1 MRNYL
6 QSLIRGPVN
15 DFSPKVMISY
25 ATGTRAGLDGEGCG
39 LGMQY
44 CHLVARRL
52 ERAGISS
59 FTGLHV
65 EGGYNWVSTCSS
77 NAPAGGRPS
86 TSLPSPRA

>member
-1 MRNYL
+1 
-6 QSLIRGPVN
+6 
-15 DFSPKVMISY
+15 MISY
-25 ATGTRAGLDGEGCG
+25 ATGMRAGLDGDGCG

-65 EGGYNWVSTCSS
+65 EGGYNWVSIPL
-77 NAPAGGRPS
+77 AIRRPTRLS
-86 TSLPSPRA
+86 TFFSPRSPAPD

>member
-1 MRNYL
+1 VRNYL

-25 ATGTRAGLDGEGCG
+25 ATGTRTGLDGEGCG

-44 CHLVARRL
+44 CHLVARHL

-65 EGGYNWVSTCSS
+65 EGGYNWVSSTCVSIR
-77 NAPAGGRPS
+77 RPMS
-86 TSLPSPRA
+86 QLFFLSPCA